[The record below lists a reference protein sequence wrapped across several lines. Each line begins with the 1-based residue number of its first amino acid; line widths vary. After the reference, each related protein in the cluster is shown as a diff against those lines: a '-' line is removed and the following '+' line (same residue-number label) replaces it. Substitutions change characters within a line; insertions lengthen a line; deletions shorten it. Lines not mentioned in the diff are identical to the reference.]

1 MQVYL
6 NGQFVPRER
15 ATVSVFDRGFLFGD
29 GLYEGIR
36 AFDGH
41 VRALDRH
48 VQRLTNGL
56 HETRLDWDATRLFDL
71 VPQLLKAN
79 QLRDAFIYWQ
89 VTRGTPLPHQPVRAR
104 VPEPGIQP
112 TVMGFAVPAPA
123 LGDCAAPAA
132 KTAMTVEDFRWR
144 KGHIKAI
151 SLLGNVMTA
160 MEAAENLHDDAIF
173 VRDGLVGEGTSTNV
187 VIHRQG
193 RYVTPA
199 LHGVSILGGV
209 TRDLLLHDDVV
220 IESRDVTVE
229 ELRTA
234 DEVMLVGTLTMVAS
248 VITLDGRA
256 VGSGTVG
263 PAARALAAA
272 LIEVIRTDQR
282 SASIT

>member
-1 MQVYL
+1 M
-6 NGQFVPRER
+6 
-15 ATVSVFDRGFLFGD
+15 VSVFDRGFLFGD

-48 VQRLTNGL
+48 VQRLSNGL
-56 HETRLDWDATRLFDL
+56 HEIRLDWDATRLFDL

-89 VTRGTPLPHQPVRAR
+89 VTRGTPLPHQPARAR
-104 VPEPGIQP
+104 VPEPGIAP
-112 TVMGFAVPAPA
+112 TVMGFALPAPT
-123 LGDCAAPAA
+123 LSDCRAPIA

-160 MEAAENLHDDAIF
+160 MHAAENHQDDAIF
-173 VRDGLVGEGTSTNV
+173 VRGGLMGEGTSTNV

-199 LHGVSILGGV
+199 LHEVSILGGV
-209 TRDLLLHDDVV
+209 TRDLLLHDDIT

-234 DEVMLVGTLTMVAS
+234 DEIMLIGTLTMVAS
-248 VITLDGRA
+248 IITLDGRA
-256 VGSGTVG
+256 VGNGTIG
-263 PAARALAAA
+263 PAAKALASS
-272 LIEVIRTDQR
+272 LIELIRTDQR
-282 SASIT
+282 AVSTT